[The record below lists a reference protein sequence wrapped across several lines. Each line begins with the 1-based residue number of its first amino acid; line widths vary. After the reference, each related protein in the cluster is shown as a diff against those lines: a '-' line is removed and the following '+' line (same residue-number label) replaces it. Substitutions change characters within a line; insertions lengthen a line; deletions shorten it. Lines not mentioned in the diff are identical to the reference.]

1 MGSTTADVHARKRA
15 EERNGSRTKRTWC
28 GTGVDM
34 EGLTRIELASS
45 VWKTEALPLSYS
57 PELRVPG
64 WALASVFGGEARLV
78 LQLRPRALST

>member
-1 MGSTTADVHARKRA
+1 MLVMPASALSTAVRRSDPEMVSTTADVHARKRA

-45 VWKTEALPLSYS
+45 VWKLDMGKNGMAVHPC
-57 PELRVPG
+57 
-64 WALASVFGGEARLV
+64 
-78 LQLRPRALST
+78 